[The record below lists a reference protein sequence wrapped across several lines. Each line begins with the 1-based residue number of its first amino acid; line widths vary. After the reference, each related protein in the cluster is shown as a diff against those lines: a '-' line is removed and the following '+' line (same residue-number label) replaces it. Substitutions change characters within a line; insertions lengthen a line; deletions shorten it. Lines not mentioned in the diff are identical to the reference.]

1 MKLHLST
8 VLLAYL
14 VIAGCLSPRPWWEK
28 ELNAWVG
35 AEAQELESTWGP
47 PTRTIIGDSGRPVLV
62 YESHTQI
69 DPRQDTLRDPSRMVA
84 TDAPAPTRSVEDLD
98 CMMYFEL
105 ENDRVVDARY
115 DGAGC
120 KVIPRPGVS
129 PRS

>member
-1 MKLHLST
+1 MKNRLP
-8 VLLAYL
+8 VALLAYL
-14 VIAGCLSPRPWWEK
+14 VIAGCLSPRPWWER

-35 AEAQELESTWGP
+35 ADAQELESVWGP

-62 YESHTQI
+62 YESHSQI
-69 DPRQDTLRDPSRMVA
+69 DPRQDTLRDQ
-84 TDAPAPTRSVEDLD
+84 
-98 CMMYFEL
+98 
-105 ENDRVVDARY
+105 VVDTRY

>member
-1 MKLHLST
+1 MKNHLPV
-8 VLLAYL
+8 VLMAYQA
-14 VIAGCLSPRPWWEK
+14 IAGCLSPRPWWER

-35 AEAQELESTWGP
+35 ADAQQLESVWGP

-62 YESHTQI
+62 YESHSQI

-105 ENDRVVDARY
+105 DDDRVVETRY